1 MFDGEEEEVFRG
13 GGVREKGDAVTS
25 SKVCTVHVLRYGIC
39 AMYIPVRYFLNQ
51 NRPVSA
57 MRQTRQ
63 IQNTRRSKIT
73 DFLYQ
78 RFVFYFD
85 GFSRFSLRKP
95 PPRLPRPHLE

>member
-63 IQNTRRSKIT
+63 IQNTRRSKIM

-78 RFVFYFD
+78 RFVFL
-85 GFSRFSLRKP
+85 LR
-95 PPRLPRPHLE
+95 RLFPFFFAEAAAAPAAPAP